1 MLAGIELCEILKVSK
16 FRLTFPCNKF
26 GTMAYAL
33 KLLCEFNFESKQKQ
47 NV

>member
-1 MLAGIELCEILKVSK
+1 MLAGSWLYEILIVSK

-33 KLLCEFNFESKQKQ
+33 KLFMRIQF
-47 NV
+47 